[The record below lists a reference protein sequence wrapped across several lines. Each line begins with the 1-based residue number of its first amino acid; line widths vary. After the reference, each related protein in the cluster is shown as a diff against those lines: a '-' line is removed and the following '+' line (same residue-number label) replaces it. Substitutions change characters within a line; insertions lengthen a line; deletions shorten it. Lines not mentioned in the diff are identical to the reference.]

1 MNSSRAQIISPLAA
15 VLLSILTTLS
25 DAGAGQNYSLNLVD
39 VDGNTFSTADGRT
52 TILVLTTQAGTD
64 KARAVGDRTPDFC
77 LGNPAYRMVT
87 VLVFEKKHSKPTR
100 AILNALIRRRLD
112 SEGHRLQN
120 RYDRLTIARDAR
132 RDVSAVADFE
142 GAIARDLGVEPTAD
156 LFQVFV
162 FGKNGELLKQWNDV
176 PAADDFSAILKQN

>member
-1 MNSSRAQIISPLAA
+1 VNSSRAQIISPLAA
-15 VLLSILTTLS
+15 ILLSILTTAPGA
-25 DAGAGQNYSLNLVD
+25 DAGRNYSLNLVD
-39 VDGNTFSTADGRT
+39 VDGNTFSIADGRT
-52 TILVLTTQAGTD
+52 TILVLTSQAGTD

-100 AILNALIRRRLD
+100 VILSALIRRRLD

-120 RYDRLTIARDAR
+120 RYDKLKIVRNAR
-132 RDVSAVADFE
+132 RDVSAVADFD
-142 GAIARDLGVEPTAD
+142 GAIARELGAEPAAG

-162 FGKNGELLKQWNDV
+162 FGKKGELLKQWNEV
-176 PAADDFSAILKQN
+176 PAADEFSAMLKPN